1 MTADDDR
8 KVMMSVLVDFQSQK
22 TVTKEK
28 MRWAKLENEF
38 LDHINIEVER
48 LSILLSEADKSG
60 SLDTQKLHKL
70 IWDIAMA
77 YQDYGV
83 AFSTTSFLKAYD
95 EYRDI
100 VKESEESCNATK
112 NARNATSECIT
123 CDPGKLTAAHCSR
136 SVVSAGNY

>member
-8 KVMMSVLVDFQSQK
+8 KVMMSVLVDFQSQE
-22 TVTKEK
+22 TVTNEK

-38 LDHINIEVER
+38 LEHINIEVER
-48 LSILLSEADKSG
+48 LSILLSDADKSG

-83 AFSTTSFLKAYD
+83 AFSTVSFLKAYD
-95 EYRDI
+95 EYLEA
-100 VKESEESCNATK
+100 VKESEES
-112 NARNATSECIT
+112 
-123 CDPGKLTAAHCSR
+123 
-136 SVVSAGNY
+136 

>member
-8 KVMMSVLVDFQSQK
+8 KVMMSILVDFQSQE
-22 TVTKEK
+22 TVTNEK

-38 LDHINIEVER
+38 LEHINIEVER
-48 LSILLSEADKSG
+48 LSILLSDADKSG

-83 AFSTTSFLKAYD
+83 AYSTVSFLKAYD
-95 EYRDI
+95 EYLEALE
-100 VKESEESCNATK
+100 ESEGS
-112 NARNATSECIT
+112 
-123 CDPGKLTAAHCSR
+123 
-136 SVVSAGNY
+136 